1 MAVLRGTGEFNG
13 KVFSLDEDDAS
24 VGRGEGQRVF
34 VQHGSVSQRHAK
46 LWCEER
52 WFVQDVG
59 SRNGSALN
67 GTPIAADAPYELREG
82 DEVAFGAVRFR
93 FDVKTPGGKRAETRT
108 ALEHTHATLDRMT
121 REHDALKAKLA
132 KVEAD
137 LLNREEALDEWER
150 RMHEVNATWVSRE
163 DMAEQIA
170 AAEVKV
176 RAEAQRQ
183 VDAAVR
189 RALEMEKRFVQATA
203 RVETLE
209 RTVREKEEELVRRR
223 A

>member
-1 MAVLRGTGEFNG
+1 MAVLRGTGEFHG

-24 VGRGEGQRVF
+24 LGRGEGQRVL
-34 VQHGSVSQRHAK
+34 VAHGSVSQRHAK

-52 WFVQDVG
+52 WYVQDVG

-67 GTPIAADAPYELREG
+67 GTPIAAEERYDLRDG
-82 DEVAFGAVRFR
+82 DDLSFGAVKFR
-93 FDVKTPGGKRAETRT
+93 FDAKTPGGKRAETRA
-108 ALEHTHATLDRMT
+108 ALEHTHATLDRTT
-121 REHDALKAKLA
+121 REHEATQQRLA
-132 KVEAD
+132 KAEAD
-137 LLNREEALDEWER
+137 LADREAALDEWER

-163 DMAEQIA
+163 DLAEQLK
-170 AAEVKV
+170 AAEEKI
-176 RAEAQRQ
+176 RADAQRQ

-209 RTVREKEEELVRRR
+209 RTLRERDDELARRR
-223 A
+223 G

>member
-1 MAVLRGTGEFNG
+1 MAVLRGTGEFSG
-13 KVFSLDEDDAS
+13 KVFSLDEDDAT
-24 VGRGEGQRVF
+24 VGRGEGQRVL
-34 VQHGSVSQRHAK
+34 VAHGSVSQRHAK

-67 GTPIAADAPYELREG
+67 GTPVAAEEPYELREG
-82 DEVAFGAVRFR
+82 DELSFGAVKFR
-93 FDVKTPGGKRAETRT
+93 FDAKTPGGKRAETRA
-108 ALEHTHATLDRMT
+108 ALEHTHAALDRMT
-121 REHDALKAKLA
+121 REHEALKGQLA
-132 KVEAD
+132 KAQTD
-137 LLNREEALDEWER
+137 LSDREEALDEWER

-163 DMAEQIA
+163 DLAEQLK
-170 AAEVKV
+170 AAEERS

-209 RTVREKEEELVRRR
+209 RTLREKDEELARRR
-223 A
+223 S